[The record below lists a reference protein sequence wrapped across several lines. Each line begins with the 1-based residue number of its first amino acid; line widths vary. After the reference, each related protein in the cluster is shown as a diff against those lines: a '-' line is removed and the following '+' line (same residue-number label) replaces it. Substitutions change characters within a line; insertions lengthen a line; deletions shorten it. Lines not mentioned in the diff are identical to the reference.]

1 MNSPVKIWRNQKYIA
16 SMLGR
21 EGTIVS
27 WTVIRVPPGGFS
39 SLAPYPVVVVDLV
52 GDIRITAQLVDPP
65 ARLDSA
71 ERVGE
76 ADWMENLVGMRV
88 RVVVR
93 RISEP
98 TTEGVIPYGIKV
110 KPV

>member
-1 MNSPVKIWRNQKYIA
+1 MNTHSPVKIWRNQKHIA
-16 SMLGR
+16 NLLGR
-21 EGTIVS
+21 EGIIVS

-39 SLAPYPVVVVDLV
+39 SLAPYPVAVVDLV
-52 GDIRITAQLVDPP
+52 GDGRITAQLVDWRESDL
-65 ARLDSA
+65 A
-71 ERVGE
+71 VGQK
-76 ADWMENLVGMRV
+76 V

-98 TTEGVIPYGIKV
+98 TTEGIIPYGIKV